1 MPLVRIDLIRGRK
14 PDQVR
19 AVGEHIHRAI
29 VEVMKVP
36 ERDRFQ
42 IITQHE
48 AYELYAEDAGLGFE
62 RSENVVMIQITTQAG
77 RSTNL
82 KQRLYRRITAEL
94 SLTGVDPSDVFI
106 SYVENRAEDW
116 SFGFG
121 KAQFVI
127 GELSSYAKPDR

>member
-1 MPLVRIDLIRGRK
+1 MPLVRIDLVKGRRPEQIR
-14 PDQVR
+14 QLS
-19 AVGEHIHRAI
+19 EHIHRAL
-29 VEVMKVP
+29 VEVMEIP

-48 AYELYAEDAGLGFE
+48 AFEIAAEDAGLGFE
-62 RSENVVMIQITTQAG
+62 RSSQVVMIQITTQTG
-77 RSTNL
+77 RSVNL
-82 KQRLYRRITAEL
+82 KQRLYQRITAEL
-94 SLTGVDPSDVFI
+94 AIAGVEPNDVFI

-127 GELSSYAKPDR
+127 GELKSYSR